1 MKTFFLDNYS
11 EYRTS
16 LNMYNNNYIINRIW
30 L

>member
-16 LNMYNNNYIINRIW
+16 LNMYNTNYAINQTW

>member
-16 LNMYNNNYIINRIW
+16 LNMYNNNYTINRIW